1 MLKTRLAAASLL
13 LIGIFFGFFVYQSE
27 ILARTGAESFLS
39 RFPFKLGLDLSGGT
53 ELVYR
58 ADLSE
63 VPAGDEGEALISL
76 RDVLERRINLFG
88 VVEPSVQT
96 ETTASGEGRL
106 LIALPGVT
114 DIAQAVAWV
123 GETPAL
129 DFRTETENARALVA
143 SSSIVDPNL
152 LYQKTELTGRFITRA
167 QLVFN
172 QTTGEP
178 AVSLEFNEE
187 GKKLFAKITG
197 ENVGKTVAIYLDGA
211 PISAPVVQEAITD
224 GRAQISGRFSLAE
237 AKELVGRLNAG
248 ALPVPITL
256 LSTQSI
262 GATLGEEAV
271 SKGVMAA
278 LAGFLLIAS
287 FFILWYRLPGLVAVV
302 SLLWYVSAVLFL
314 FKVLGIT
321 LTAAGIAG
329 FIISIGIA
337 VDANVL
343 IFERAKEES
352 RRGHKKNEAYVLGFG
367 RAWSSIRDSNFSS
380 LITAGVLF
388 WFGTSLIQGFAVSL
402 ALGVLVSLV
411 TALGVTRLFIASLP
425 FDRFKENSFLL
436 GSGFSR

>member
-1 MLKTRLAAASLL
+1 MLKTRLIAIFILL
-13 LIGIFFGFFVYQSE
+13 SGIFFGFFVYQSE
-27 ILARTGAESFLS
+27 ILARGGTEGFLS
-39 RFPFKLGLDLSGGT
+39 GFPFKLGLDLSGGT

-63 VPAGDEGEALISL
+63 VPQGEQGEALISL
-76 RDVLERRINLFG
+76 RDVLERRVNLFG

-106 LIALPGVT
+106 LVALPGVT
-114 DIAQAVAWV
+114 DITQAVAWV

-129 DFRTETENARALVA
+129 DFRVETPDARALLA
-143 SSSIVDPNL
+143 SSTTIDPNL

-187 GKKLFAKITG
+187 GKKLFAKITD

-211 PISAPVVQEAITD
+211 PISAPIVQEAITD
-224 GRAQISGRFSLAE
+224 GKAQISGRFSLAE
-237 AKELVGRLNAG
+237 AKEFVGRLNAG

-256 LSTQSI
+256 LSTQSM

-271 SKGVMAA
+271 SKGITAA
-278 LAGFLLIAS
+278 LAGFLFITS

-302 SLLWYVSAVLFL
+302 SLLWYIGAVLFL

-352 RRGHKKNEAYVLGFG
+352 RRGHKKNEAYILGFG

-402 ALGVLVSLV
+402 ALGVVVSLA
-411 TALGVTRLFIASLP
+411 TALGVTRLFISVLP